1 MKKGMSKEL
10 QKKIEDCGWNVEQ
23 VNETEWEIESSSPLG
38 EDLVEYING
47 ENDEEIIADI
57 ERLASNFDV
66 DDHVEL
72 YVGMR
77 GTRGVPDSISALV
90 KDAED
95 IQEMLD
101 DLAMAVNK

>member
-1 MKKGMSKEL
+1 MKKGMSKKL

-77 GTRGVPDSISALV
+77 GTRGVPNSISALV

>member
-23 VNETEWEIESSSPLG
+23 VNDTEWEIESSSSLG

-47 ENDEEIIADI
+47 KNDKEIIEDI

-95 IQEMLD
+95 IQKMFNE
-101 DLAMAVNK
+101 LAQAVNR